1 LQLVGFNLLV
11 STCWFQG
18 AIHSEILILQFFGS
32 LGDPSVPKS
41 KEKAVSEYAR
51 KPLSTGQRR
60 QLLKQRRQAAQRQVR
75 QQLEPLK
82 HDSPS
87 QKSLLTQRKMYLSGH
102 SSAEGLSSLR
112 TQRQSRGNP
121 TATLNAP
128 LNATFIRGDR
138 LEPINQARIEA
149 SRRPSTRSARKNRR
163 PQRKSGWIKNLLRL
177 TFLGLGI
184 SAMTGTAIALL
195 HPSPPSG
202 TFATSKSRGQNQG
215 NGLDKSSGV
224 VGFDAPPASL
234 GSVTTLPV
242 LNPEKELKDV
252 KARIQTLASAQK
264 DLVAGLF
271 FYNPETGA
279 YIDVGGDKA
288 FSAASTIKL
297 PVLVAFFQA
306 VDAGQVR
313 LDETLVMRKDLV
325 ASESGV
331 MQYQPVGTKFSA
343 LETADYMITIS
354 DNTATN
360 MLIDRLGGIAA
371 LNQRFKSWGLNQIN
385 LRNPL
390 PDLQGTNTVTPKD
403 LSTLML
409 KIGQG
414 DLLTPR
420 SRDLALD
427 IMRRTVTK
435 TLLPPGL
442 GEGSTISHK
451 TGDIASVVGDSGL
464 IGMPNGQRYV
474 ATIFVKRPH
483 NDPRAQELIRQISK
497 LSYQALSTTSRSA
510 PPAATTAQ
518 ALPQSNQ

>member
-1 LQLVGFNLLV
+1 
-11 STCWFQG
+11 
-18 AIHSEILILQFFGS
+18 
-32 LGDPSVPKS
+32 
-41 KEKAVSEYAR
+41 VSEYAR

-60 QLLKQRRQAAQRQVR
+60 QLLKQRREAAQRQVR
-75 QQLEPLK
+75 QQSEPLK
-82 HDSPS
+82 HRNPS
-87 QKSLLTQRKMYLSGH
+87 QKSLLTRRKMYLSAQ
-102 SSAEGLSSLR
+102 SSVENLATLQI
-112 TQRQSRGNP
+112 QRQSRDNP
-121 TATLNAP
+121 TAGINAP
-128 LNATFIRGDR
+128 LNATFIRGEQ
-138 LEPINQARIEA
+138 LQPINPNKIEA
-149 SRRPSTRSARKNRR
+149 PRRSRTKSSTKNRR
-163 PQRKSGWIKNLLRL
+163 PQRRSGWIKNLLKL

-184 SAMTGTAIALL
+184 SAMTGTAIALF
-195 HPSPPSG
+195 HPTPPSG
-202 TFATSKSRGQNQG
+202 TFAASKIRGQNQA

-224 VGFDAPPASL
+224 VGLDATPASL
-234 GSVTTLPV
+234 SSVTTLPV
-242 LNPEKELKDV
+242 LNSEKELKDV
-252 KARIQTLASAQK
+252 KVKIQALASAQK
-264 DLVAGLF
+264 DLVAGMF

-279 YIDVGGDKA
+279 YIDMGGDKA
-288 FSAASTIKL
+288 FSAASTIKI
-297 PVLVAFFQA
+297 PVLIAFFQA

-371 LNQRFKSWGLNQIN
+371 LNERFKSWGLDQIN
-385 LRNPL
+385 LRSLL
-390 PDLQGTNTVTPKD
+390 PDLPGTNTVTPKA
-403 LSTLML
+403 LSSLML

-414 DLLTPR
+414 DLLTAR

-497 LSYQALSTTSRSA
+497 LSFQALSTASRSA
-510 PPAATTAQ
+510 PPGTTTAQ
-518 ALPQSNQ
+518 ALPQSSQ

>member
-1 LQLVGFNLLV
+1 
-11 STCWFQG
+11 
-18 AIHSEILILQFFGS
+18 
-32 LGDPSVPKS
+32 
-41 KEKAVSEYAR
+41 VSEYAR
-51 KPLSTGQRR
+51 KPLSIGQRR

-75 QQLEPLK
+75 QQSQPVNHQINHQSLPTNRLVMQRRKYIAAQASVEGTSNLRSQHQLQNNRAATLSPALKNSALDTAFINSSQLEAL
-82 HDSPS
+82 S
-87 QKSLLTQRKMYLSGH
+87 QK
-102 SSAEGLSSLR
+102 
-112 TQRQSRGNP
+112 
-121 TATLNAP
+121 
-128 LNATFIRGDR
+128 R
-138 LEPINQARIEA
+138 LEAPRGANAK
-149 SRRPSTRSARKNRR
+149 RSARRL
-163 PQRKSGWIKNLLRL
+163 QRKPNWIKTLLRL
-177 TFLGLGI
+177 TLLGLGI

-195 HPSPPSG
+195 HPTPIAG
-202 TFATSKSRGQNQG
+202 TLATSKISGQN
-215 NGLDKSSGV
+215 LSLSSGLNKRTGAGGV
-224 VGFDAPPASL
+224 ESPIVFDPL
-234 GSVTTLPV
+234 TTLPI
-242 LNPEKELKDV
+242 LNPEKELKDA
-252 KARIQTLASAQK
+252 KTKIQALASAQK
-264 DLVAGLF
+264 DLVAGMF

-279 YIDVGGDKA
+279 YIDIAGDKP

-343 LETADYMITIS
+343 LETVDYMITIS

-360 MLIDRLGGIAA
+360 MMIDRLGGIAA
-371 LNQRFKSWGLNQIN
+371 LNQRFKSWGLNQIS

-390 PDLQGTNTVTPKD
+390 PDLPGTNTVTPKD

-414 DLLTPR
+414 DLLSPR

-427 IMRRTVTK
+427 ILRRTVTK

-442 GEGSTISHK
+442 GEGSTIAHK
-451 TGDIASVVGDSGL
+451 TGDIAPVVGDSGL

-483 NDPRAQELIRQISK
+483 NDPRAQELIRQISRV
-497 LSYQALSTTSRSA
+497 SYQALSTASRSA
-510 PPAATTAQ
+510 PPATTTAQ
-518 ALPQSNQ
+518 ALP

>member
-1 LQLVGFNLLV
+1 
-11 STCWFQG
+11 
-18 AIHSEILILQFFGS
+18 
-32 LGDPSVPKS
+32 VPKS
-41 KEKAVSEYAR
+41 KEIAVSEYAR
-51 KPLSTGQRR
+51 KPLSIGQRR
-60 QLLKQRRQAAQRQVR
+60 QLLKQRRQAAQKRLHQHPQTSNHQGQR
-75 QQLEPLK
+75 
-82 HDSPS
+82 S
-87 QKSLLTQRKMYLSGH
+87 KSLVAQQNMPIKLSAT
-102 SSAEGLSSLR
+102 AEGMPNLR
-112 TQRQSRGNP
+112 TQRQRAIVRHSTVNSVLNS
-121 TATLNAP
+121 TVHSALNANFIHSDQLQPPSIQP
-128 LNATFIRGDR
+128 LTPAK
-138 LEPINQARIEA
+138 IEA
-149 SRRPSTRSARKNRR
+149 SRRPNARASRTHRR
-163 PQRKSGWIKNLLRL
+163 LQRKSSWLKSILRL
-177 TFLGLGI
+177 GFLGLGI
-184 SAMTGTAIALL
+184 SAMTGTAIAIL
-195 HPSPPSG
+195 HPTPPSG
-202 TFATSKSRGQNQG
+202 TLATSKVKGQNPS
-215 NGLDKSSGV
+215 NGLDKILGAGGIFNPTSSN
-224 VGFDAPPASL
+224 A
-234 GSVTTLPV
+234 SVTTLPV

-252 KARIQTLASAQK
+252 KAKIQTLAAGQK
-264 DLVAGLF
+264 DLVAGMF

-279 YIDVGGDKA
+279 YIDIGGDKA

-313 LDETLVMRKDLV
+313 LDEPLVMRKDLV

-331 MQYQPVGTKFSA
+331 MQYQPVGTKFTA
-343 LETADYMITIS
+343 LETVDYMITIS

-390 PDLQGTNTVTPKD
+390 PDLPGTNTVTPKD
-403 LSTLML
+403 LSTLMI

-427 IMRRTVTK
+427 ILRRTVTK

-442 GEGSTISHK
+442 GEGSTIAHK
-451 TGDIASVVGDSGL
+451 TGDIAPVVGDSGL

-497 LSYQALSTTSRSA
+497 LSYQALSSA
-510 PPAATTAQ
+510 SPATPPASTTAQ
-518 ALPQSNQ
+518 GLP

>member
-1 LQLVGFNLLV
+1 
-11 STCWFQG
+11 
-18 AIHSEILILQFFGS
+18 
-32 LGDPSVPKS
+32 
-41 KEKAVSEYAR
+41 VSEYAR

-75 QQLEPLK
+75 QQSEPLK
-82 HDSPS
+82 HQGPS
-87 QKSLLTQRKMYLSGH
+87 QPSLVARRRMHLGVQ
-102 SSAEGLSSLR
+102 SSAEGLPNLL
-112 TQRQSRGNP
+112 TQSQGRGNR

-128 LNATFIRGDR
+128 LNATFIHSDR
-138 LEPINQARIEA
+138 LESLNPIRLEA
-149 SRRPSTRSARKNRR
+149 PRRPSTKPVRNNRR
-163 PQRKSGWIKNLLRL
+163 PQRKSGWIKNLLKL

-195 HPSPPSG
+195 HPTPPSG
-202 TFATSKSRGQNQG
+202 TFAASKIRGQNQE
-215 NGLDKSSGV
+215 NGLEKPSGV
-224 VGFDAPPASL
+224 VGLDATPASFS
-234 GSVTTLPV
+234 GMTTLPV

-252 KARIQTLASAQK
+252 KAKIQTLAAAQK
-264 DLVAGLF
+264 DLVAGMF

-331 MQYQPVGTKFSA
+331 IQYQPVGTKFSA

-385 LRNPL
+385 LHNPL
-390 PDLQGTNTVTPKD
+390 PDLLGTNTVTPKD

-427 IMRRTVTK
+427 ILRRTVTK

-497 LSYQALSTTSRSA
+497 LSYQALSTASRTV
-510 PPAATTAQ
+510 PPSTTTAQ
-518 ALPQSNQ
+518 ALPQSTQ

>member
-1 LQLVGFNLLV
+1 
-11 STCWFQG
+11 
-18 AIHSEILILQFFGS
+18 
-32 LGDPSVPKS
+32 
-41 KEKAVSEYAR
+41 VSEYAR
-51 KPLSTGQRR
+51 KPLSNGQRR

-75 QQLEPLK
+75 QQSESLTQ
-82 HDSPS
+82 HHSPS
-87 QKSLLTQRKMYLSGH
+87 QKSLLTQRRMYLWAQSPTE
-102 SSAEGLSSLR
+102 SLPNLR
-112 TQRQSRGNP
+112 TQRQSGGNH

-138 LEPINQARIEA
+138 LESLHQSRIE
-149 SRRPSTRSARKNRR
+149 SPRRLSTKSVRKNRR
-163 PQRKSGWIKNLLRL
+163 PQRKSGWIKNLLKL

-195 HPSPPSG
+195 HPTPPSG
-202 TFATSKSRGQNQG
+202 TFASSKIGGQNQA
-215 NGLDKSSGV
+215 NGSDKPIGV
-224 VGFDAPPASL
+224 GELNANPASF
-234 GSVTTLPV
+234 SAVTTLPV

-252 KARIQTLASAQK
+252 KARIQTLASGQK
-264 DLVAGLF
+264 DLVAGMF

-403 LSTLML
+403 LSTLLL

-427 IMRRTVTK
+427 ILRRTVTK

-497 LSYQALSTTSRSA
+497 LSYQALSTASRSA
-510 PPAATTAQ
+510 PPSTTTAQ
-518 ALPQSNQ
+518 ALPQSSQ

>member
-1 LQLVGFNLLV
+1 
-11 STCWFQG
+11 
-18 AIHSEILILQFFGS
+18 
-32 LGDPSVPKS
+32 
-41 KEKAVSEYAR
+41 VSEYAR

-75 QQLEPLK
+75 QQSEPSKQL
-82 HDSPS
+82 HRPS
-87 QKSLLTQRKMYLSGH
+87 QKNLLTQRRMYLSAQ
-102 SSAEGLSSLR
+102 SSGENLSSLP
-112 TQRQSRGNP
+112 TQRPSRGNP
-121 TATLNAP
+121 AAVLNAP
-128 LNATFIRGDR
+128 ISAKFIRSEQ
-138 LEPINQARIEA
+138 LEPINQTGIET
-149 SRRPSTRSARKNRR
+149 SRGPSTKPLRKNRR
-163 PQRKSGWIKNLLRL
+163 PQRKAGWIKNLLRL

-195 HPSPPSG
+195 HPTPPSG
-202 TFATSKSRGQNQG
+202 TFAASKIRGQNQV
-215 NGLDKSSGV
+215 NGSDKPLGL
-224 VGFDAPPASL
+224 GGIDTTPASFS
-234 GSVTTLPV
+234 SVTTLPV
-242 LNPEKELKDV
+242 LNPEKELKDA
-252 KARIQTLASAQK
+252 KTKIQALASAQK
-264 DLVAGLF
+264 DLVAGMF
-271 FYNPETGA
+271 FYNPETGN
-279 YIDVGGDKA
+279 YIDMGGDKA
-288 FSAASTIKL
+288 FSAASTIKI
-297 PVLVAFFQA
+297 PVLIAFFQA

-371 LNQRFKSWGLNQIN
+371 LNQRFKGWGLNQIN
-385 LRNPL
+385 LRNLL
-390 PDLQGTNTVTPKD
+390 PDLPGTNTVTPKD
-403 LSTLML
+403 LSSLML

-497 LSYQALSTTSRSA
+497 LSYQALSTASRSA

-518 ALPQSNQ
+518 ALHQSSQ

>member
-1 LQLVGFNLLV
+1 M
-11 STCWFQG
+11 
-18 AIHSEILILQFFGS
+18 
-32 LGDPSVPKS
+32 
-41 KEKAVSEYAR
+41 SEYAR
-51 KPLSTGQRR
+51 KPLSIGQRR
-60 QLLKQRRQAAQRQVR
+60 QLLKQRRQAAQKRLHQHPQASNHQGQR
-75 QQLEPLK
+75 
-82 HDSPS
+82 S
-87 QKSLLTQRKMYLSGH
+87 KSLVAAQRDMPIKVSATAKGMQNLPAQRQRAIIDNSSVNLGLNSTVHSALNANSLSANFIH
-102 SSAEGLSSLR
+102 SDQLQPPLSSAKV
-112 TQRQSRGNP
+112 
-121 TATLNAP
+121 
-128 LNATFIRGDR
+128 
-138 LEPINQARIEA
+138 EA
-149 SRRPSTRSARKNRR
+149 SRRPNARASRTHRR
-163 PQRKSGWIKNLLRL
+163 LQRKSSWLKSLLRL
-177 TFLGLGI
+177 AFLGLGI
-184 SAMTGTAIALL
+184 SAMTGTAIAIL
-195 HPSPPSG
+195 HPTPPSG
-202 TFATSKSRGQNQG
+202 TLATSKVKGQNPS
-215 NGLDKSSGV
+215 GLDKILGAGG
-224 VGFDAPPASL
+224 GFIPTSFNA
-234 GSVTTLPV
+234 SVTTLPV

-252 KARIQTLASAQK
+252 KAKIQALAAGQK
-264 DLVAGLF
+264 DLVAGMF

-279 YIDVGGDKA
+279 YIDIGGDKA

-331 MQYQPVGTKFSA
+331 MQYQPVGTKYSA
-343 LETADYMITIS
+343 LETVDYMITIS

-390 PDLQGTNTVTPKD
+390 PDLPGTNTVTPKD

-427 IMRRTVTK
+427 ILRRTVTK

-442 GEGSTISHK
+442 GAGSTIAHK
-451 TGDIASVVGDSGL
+451 TGDIAPVVGDSGL

-497 LSYQALSTTSRSA
+497 LSYQALSSA
-510 PPAATTAQ
+510 SPSTPPATTTAQ
-518 ALPQSNQ
+518 GLP

>member
-1 LQLVGFNLLV
+1 
-11 STCWFQG
+11 
-18 AIHSEILILQFFGS
+18 
-32 LGDPSVPKS
+32 
-41 KEKAVSEYAR
+41 VSEYAR
-51 KPLSTGQRR
+51 KPLSIGQRR

-75 QQLEPLK
+75 QQSQPLN
-82 HDSPS
+82 HPINHQSS
-87 QKSLLTQRKMYLSGH
+87 SSNRLVMQRRKYIAAQGSV
-102 SSAEGLSSLR
+102 EGTSSLR
-112 TQRQSRGNP
+112 SQHQLNSHRA
-121 TATLNAP
+121 ATLSPALKNSALNTAFINSKQLEALSQSKLEAP
-128 LNATFIRGDR
+128 RSANIKR
-138 LEPINQARIEA
+138 
-149 SRRPSTRSARKNRR
+149 STRRL
-163 PQRKSGWIKNLLRL
+163 QRKPSWIKTLVRL
-177 TFLGLGI
+177 TLLGLGI

-195 HPSPPSG
+195 HPTPPAG
-202 TFATSKSRGQNQG
+202 TLATSKINGQN
-215 NGLDKSSGV
+215 LSSGLNKLTGTGAV
-224 VGFDAPPASL
+224 EPSIAFNAI
-234 GSVTTLPV
+234 TTLPI
-242 LNPEKELKDV
+242 LNPEKELKDA
-252 KARIQTLASAQK
+252 KAKIQALASAQK
-264 DLVAGLF
+264 DLVAGIF

-279 YIDVGGDKA
+279 YIDIAGDKP

-343 LETADYMITIS
+343 LETADSMITIS

-371 LNQRFKSWGLNQIN
+371 LNQRFKGWGLNQIN
-385 LRNPL
+385 LHNPL
-390 PDLQGTNTVTPKD
+390 PDLPGTNTVTPKD

-414 DLLTPR
+414 DLLSPR

-427 IMRRTVTK
+427 ILRRTVTK

-442 GEGSTISHK
+442 GEGSTIAHK
-451 TGDIASVVGDSGL
+451 TGDIATVVGDSGL

-497 LSYQALSTTSRSA
+497 VSYQALSTASRPR
-510 PPAATTAQ
+510 PPATTTAQ
-518 ALPQSNQ
+518 ALP

>member
-1 LQLVGFNLLV
+1 
-11 STCWFQG
+11 
-18 AIHSEILILQFFGS
+18 
-32 LGDPSVPKS
+32 
-41 KEKAVSEYAR
+41 VSEYAR

-60 QLLKQRRQAAQRQVR
+60 QLLKQRRQAAQKQVR
-75 QQLEPLK
+75 QQSEPLK
-82 HDSPS
+82 HRSPS
-87 QKSLLTQRKMYLSGH
+87 QKSLLTQRRMYLSAQ
-102 SSAEGLSSLR
+102 SSAESLPNLR
-112 TQRQSRGNP
+112 THSQSTGNR

-138 LEPINQARIEA
+138 LEPLNQTRIEA
-149 SRRPSTRSARKNRR
+149 PRRHSTQSLRKSRRS
-163 PQRKSGWIKNLLRL
+163 QRKSGWIQNLLRL

-195 HPSPPSG
+195 HPTPPAG
-202 TFATSKSRGQNQG
+202 TFATSKIRGQTQA
-215 NGLDKSSGV
+215 NGSDKSSGI
-224 VGFDAPPASL
+224 GGLDATSTSFSTGAA
-234 GSVTTLPV
+234 LPI
-242 LNPEKELKDV
+242 LNPDKELKDV

-264 DLVAGLF
+264 DLVAGMF
-271 FYNPETGA
+271 FYNPETGV

-331 MQYQPVGTKFSA
+331 IQYQPVGTKFSA

-427 IMRRTVTK
+427 ILRRTVTK

-497 LSYQALSTTSRSA
+497 LSYQALSTASRST
-510 PPAATTAQ
+510 PSPSTTTAQ
-518 ALPQSNQ
+518 ALP

>member
-1 LQLVGFNLLV
+1 
-11 STCWFQG
+11 
-18 AIHSEILILQFFGS
+18 
-32 LGDPSVPKS
+32 
-41 KEKAVSEYAR
+41 VSEYAR
-51 KPLSTGQRR
+51 KPLSIGQRR
-60 QLLKQRRQAAQRQVR
+60 QLLKQRRQAAQKRLHQHPQASNHQGQR
-75 QQLEPLK
+75 
-82 HDSPS
+82 
-87 QKSLLTQRKMYLSGH
+87 KSLVAQQHMPVKVSAT
-102 SSAEGLSSLR
+102 AEGMPSLR
-112 TQRQSRGNP
+112 TQRQR
-121 TATLNAP
+121 ATIHHSTLHSVLNSTVHSASNTNLLNTNFIHSDQLQP
-128 LNATFIRGDR
+128 LSLQPLSPAK
-138 LEPINQARIEA
+138 IEA
-149 SRRPSTRSARKNRR
+149 SRRPNARASRTHRR
-163 PQRKSGWIKNLLRL
+163 LQRKSSWLKSLLRL
-177 TFLGLGI
+177 AFLGLGI
-184 SAMTGTAIALL
+184 SAMTGTAIAIL
-195 HPSPPSG
+195 HPTPPSG
-202 TFATSKSRGQNQG
+202 TLATSKINGQNPS
-215 NGLDKSSGV
+215 NGLDKILGAGGIFNPTSSN
-224 VGFDAPPASL
+224 A
-234 GSVTTLPV
+234 SVTTLPV

-252 KARIQTLASAQK
+252 KAKIQTLAAGQK
-264 DLVAGLF
+264 DLVAGMF
-271 FYNPETGA
+271 FYNPETGS
-279 YIDVGGDKA
+279 YIDIGGDKA

-313 LDETLVMRKDLV
+313 LDEPLVMRKDLV

-331 MQYQPVGTKFSA
+331 MQYQPVGTKYSA
-343 LETADYMITIS
+343 LETVDYMITIS

-442 GEGSTISHK
+442 GEGSTIAHK
-451 TGDIASVVGDSGL
+451 TGDIAPVVGDSGL

-497 LSYQALSTTSRSA
+497 LSYQALSSA
-510 PPAATTAQ
+510 SPATPPASTTAQ
-518 ALPQSNQ
+518 GLP

>member
-1 LQLVGFNLLV
+1 M
-11 STCWFQG
+11 
-18 AIHSEILILQFFGS
+18 
-32 LGDPSVPKS
+32 
-41 KEKAVSEYAR
+41 SEYAR
-51 KPLSTGQRR
+51 KPLSIGQRR
-60 QLLKQRRQAAQRQVR
+60 QLLKQRRQAARKRLHQHPQASNHQGQR
-75 QQLEPLK
+75 
-82 HDSPS
+82 S
-87 QKSLLTQRKMYLSGH
+87 KSLVAQQNMPIKVSAT
-102 SSAEGLSSLR
+102 AEGMPNLR
-112 TQRQSRGNP
+112 TQRQRAIIHHS
-121 TATLNAP
+121 TANSVLNSSVHSALNTNLLNANLLSANFIHSDQLQP
-128 LNATFIRGDR
+128 LSPAK
-138 LEPINQARIEA
+138 IET
-149 SRRPSTRSARKNRR
+149 SRRPNARATRTNRR
-163 PQRKSGWIKNLLRL
+163 LQRKSSWLKSFLRL
-177 TFLGLGI
+177 AFLGLGI
-184 SAMTGTAIALL
+184 SAMTGTAIAIL
-195 HPSPPSG
+195 HPTPPSG
-202 TFATSKSRGQNQG
+202 TLATSKFKGQNPS
-215 NGLDKSSGV
+215 NGLDKILGAGG
-224 VGFDAPPASL
+224 GFNPTSFNA
-234 GSVTTLPV
+234 SVTTLPV

-252 KARIQTLASAQK
+252 KAKIQALAAGQK
-264 DLVAGLF
+264 DLIAGMF

-279 YIDVGGDKA
+279 YIDIAGDKA

-331 MQYQPVGTKFSA
+331 MQYQPVGTKFTA
-343 LETADYMITIS
+343 LETVDYMITIS

-390 PDLQGTNTVTPKD
+390 PDLPGTNTVTPKD

-427 IMRRTVTK
+427 ILRRTVTK

-442 GEGSTISHK
+442 GEGSTIAHK
-451 TGDIASVVGDSGL
+451 TGDIAPVVGDSGL

-497 LSYQALSTTSRSA
+497 LSYQALSSA
-510 PPAATTAQ
+510 SPATPPATTTAQ
-518 ALPQSNQ
+518 VLP

>member
-1 LQLVGFNLLV
+1 
-11 STCWFQG
+11 
-18 AIHSEILILQFFGS
+18 
-32 LGDPSVPKS
+32 
-41 KEKAVSEYAR
+41 VSEYAR
-51 KPLSTGQRR
+51 KPLSIGQRR
-60 QLLKQRRQAAQRQVR
+60 QLLKQRRQAAQKRLHQHPQASNHQGQRSRSLVAKR
-75 QQLEPLK
+75 NMPLA
-82 HDSPS
+82 
-87 QKSLLTQRKMYLSGH
+87 
-102 SSAEGLSSLR
+102 SSTAEGVPNLR
-112 TQRQSRGNP
+112 TQRQRAIIHHSTVHSVLNS
-121 TATLNAP
+121 TVHSALNANLLNTNFIHSDQLQP
-128 LNATFIRGDR
+128 LS
-138 LEPINQARIEA
+138 QAKIEE
-149 SRRPSTRSARKNRR
+149 SRRPNARASRTNRR
-163 PQRKSGWIKNLLRL
+163 LQRQPSWLKSLLRL
-177 TFLGLGI
+177 AFLGLGI
-184 SAMTGTAIALL
+184 SAMTGTAIAIL
-195 HPSPPSG
+195 HPTPPSG
-202 TFATSKSRGQNQG
+202 TLATSKVKGQNPS
-215 NGLDKSSGV
+215 NGLAKILGAGGV
-224 VGFDAPPASL
+224 FNSTSFNT
-234 GSVTTLPV
+234 SVTTLPV

-252 KARIQTLASAQK
+252 KAKIQTLAAGQK
-264 DLVAGLF
+264 DLVAGMF

-279 YIDVGGDKA
+279 YIDIGGDKS

-331 MQYQPVGTKFSA
+331 MQYQPVGTKYSA
-343 LETADYMITIS
+343 LETVDYMITIS

-390 PDLQGTNTVTPKD
+390 PDLPGTNTVTPKD

-427 IMRRTVTK
+427 ILRRTVTK

-442 GEGSTISHK
+442 GDGSTIAHK
-451 TGDIASVVGDSGL
+451 TGDIAPVVGDSGL

-497 LSYQALSTTSRSA
+497 LSYQALSSA
-510 PPAATTAQ
+510 GPATPPATTTAQ
-518 ALPQSNQ
+518 VLP